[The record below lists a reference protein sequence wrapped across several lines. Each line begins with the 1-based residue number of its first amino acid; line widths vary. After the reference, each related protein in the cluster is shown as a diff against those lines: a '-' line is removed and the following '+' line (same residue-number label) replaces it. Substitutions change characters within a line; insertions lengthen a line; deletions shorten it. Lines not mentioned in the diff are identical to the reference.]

1 MKFSKKLL
9 VSTSKIV
16 RHCAKKRWRI
26 ATAESCTG
34 GLIAACITEI
44 PGASKVFQQGYVTYS
59 DASKNKILNVSVN
72 SIREFGAVSREVAIL
87 MANGLYSRSKCNL
100 SISVTG
106 IAGPNGATKHKP
118 IGLTYIAIKSKRI
131 SFCKK
136 FIFLGDR
143 NKIRLAT
150 VEKTISIISQIISGK
165 VSSNF

>member
-16 RHCAKKRWRI
+16 RQCAKKRWRI

-59 DASKNKILNVSVN
+59 DASKNKILNVSAN

-106 IAGPNGATKHKP
+106 IAGPNGGSPEKP
-118 IGLTYIAIKSKRI
+118 VGTVYIASACVSQKTL
-131 SFCKK
+131 CKM
-136 FIFLGDR
+136 FLFNGAVSYTH
-143 NKIRLAT
+143 LT
-150 VEKTISIISQIISGK
+150 LPTILL
-165 VSSNF
+165 V